1 MQELHRQAQKQ
12 YLDCV
17 LLVAFEKEFFNYKF
31 SNLWALSPLS
41 AFSCLLALSFGKK
54 LRRAVKEEQ
63 QQSSAVGEYLGSC
76 TARECRTG
84 ETMLTPQGAQ
94 GMEVTAVEVGMK
106 GQCSGVRCTSSAS
119 QHSLQAV
126 LLSWLQ
132 GETEAWGHVL
142 AWPRERIEMGD
153 PVKEQRVF
161 EASQDGQPGL
171 NPLGD
176 WFLGF
181 P

>member
-1 MQELHRQAQKQ
+1 
-12 YLDCV
+12 
-17 LLVAFEKEFFNYKF
+17 
-31 SNLWALSPLS
+31 
-41 AFSCLLALSFGKK
+41 
-54 LRRAVKEEQ
+54 
-63 QQSSAVGEYLGSC
+63 
-76 TARECRTG
+76 
-84 ETMLTPQGAQ
+84 
-94 GMEVTAVEVGMK
+94 MEVTAVEVGMK
-106 GQCSGVRCTSSAS
+106 GQCSAVRCTSSAS

-132 GETEAWGHVL
+132 GETEARGHVL

-153 PVKEQRVF
+153 PVREQRVF